1 MGENK
6 RISSEELVGAKEILK
21 SMPDFYKKVYFPS
34 LYIEEI
40 SKHDYKL
47 HESILVLAKRR
58 DLNYLRGYLQKMFIY
73 REDLDSL
80 NYKEEDYGFSFIINN
95 IKFVVGA
102 IVNKEEKII
111 IKMFDTNEKEGI
123 IYDYSNPTDLLD
135 SFTSEVEERIKIC
148 NLDMEDFN
156 KNSYRDKPVVQ
167 EMVVEN
173 TAGKI
178 STAVLIGLIIVAVV
192 INVLIY
198 IVLH

>member
-1 MGENK
+1 MGVNK
-6 RISSEELVGAKEILK
+6 QISSEELVGAKEVLK

-34 LYIEEI
+34 LYIDEI
-40 SKHDYKL
+40 SNQDHKMHD
-47 HESILVLAKRR
+47 SILVLAKRR
-58 DLNYLRGYLQKMFIY
+58 DLNYLRGYLQRMFIY
-73 REDLDSL
+73 KKELDSL
-80 NYKEEDYGFSFIINN
+80 EYKEEDYGFSFIINN
-95 IKFVVGA
+95 IKYVVGS

-111 IKMFDTNEKEGI
+111 IKLFDTNDKEGI
-123 IYDYSNPTDLLD
+123 IYDYSNPTDLFD

-167 EMVVEN
+167 EIVVEN